1 MRDDSTASVQADDQR
16 CPGRTRCSGTTHD
29 RGAGR
34 RQLSSGKVPD
44 THPVGAIYDHN
55 LGVFTVTK
63 IAMENTDAV
72 SPAHLV
78 PRTPK
83 AAYPGLQ
90 RRRGPS
96 APLTRLAWAAAWQS
110 LCTGHLDASP
120 KPSALTFTEP
130 EPPDRKVDC
139 LGTLASLAAER
150 SSRKHEST
158 WKRFSR
164 LN

>member
-1 MRDDSTASVQADDQR
+1 V
-16 CPGRTRCSGTTHD
+16 
-29 RGAGR
+29 
-34 RQLSSGKVPD
+34 SSGKVPD

-78 PRTPK
+78 TRTPK
-83 AAYPGLQ
+83 TAYPGLQ
-90 RRRGPS
+90 RCRGPS
-96 APLTRLAWAAAWQS
+96 APLTCLAWPAAWQS
-110 LCTGHLDASP
+110 LCTGHLDASL
-120 KPSALTFTEP
+120 KPGALTFIEP
-130 EPPDRKVDC
+130 GPPDRKVDR
-139 LGTLASLAAER
+139 LGALASLAAER
-150 SSRKHEST
+150 PNRKHEST

>member
-1 MRDDSTASVQADDQR
+1 LTAEKNA
-16 CPGRTRCSGTTHD
+16 
-29 RGAGR
+29 
-34 RQLSSGKVPD
+34 SSGKVPD
-44 THPVGAIYDHN
+44 THPVGAIYDHD
-55 LGVFTVTK
+55 LGVFAVTE

-72 SPAHLV
+72 SPAHLI

-90 RRRGPS
+90 RCRGPS
-96 APLTRLAWAAAWQS
+96 APLTCLAGPAAWQS
-110 LCTGHLDASP
+110 LCTGHLDASL

-130 EPPDRKVDC
+130 EPPDRKVDR
-139 LGTLASLAAER
+139 LGALASLAAER
-150 SSRKHEST
+150 PSRKHEST